1 MQVAFYLEL
10 YMAKKNTHQY
20 SLLTIKR
27 LYGLSGNRCAFPDCT
42 VTFVNQDEDTN
53 LSQICHIEDAN
64 PNLYKSDRY
73 NPNMTDEERKD
84 YKNLIL
90 LCPNHHVETNNT
102 QIYTV
107 DALRQIKRNHEDKIR
122 QIIAEQNL
130 ISKNPSVLNVVI
142 NHIGTTVINDT
153 VPTEPMTAPDPQ
165 DKITY
170 NNIIRYKP
178 IIEEYKVYQGRLNKI
193 YEEIERQGSAKK
205 EFLLR
210 NIKNIYLKEKG
221 KYNNIEDIRRNAD
234 LIIEAVEH
242 ELWEKFENNND
253 NPTNNIPVEA
263 IEIGI
268 LIILVDAFMRCNILE
283 EPPQS

>member
-1 MQVAFYLEL
+1 
-10 YMAKKNTHQY
+10 MAKKNTHQY

-27 LYGLSGNRCAFPDCT
+27 LYGLSGNRCAFPGCP
-42 VTFVNQDEDTN
+42 VTFVNQDKDTN
-53 LSQICHIEDAN
+53 LSQICHIEDAS

-73 NPNMTDEERKD
+73 NPSMTDKERKD

-90 LCPNHHVETNNT
+90 LCPNHHVETNNI

-107 DALRQIKRNHEDKIR
+107 EALQQMKRNHEDRIR

-130 ISKNPSVLNVVI
+130 ISKNPSVLNAVI
-142 NHIGTTVINDT
+142 NHIGTTILDAA
-153 VPTEPMTAPDPQ
+153 VPIEPITAPDPQ

-170 NNIIRYKP
+170 NNVIRYKP

-205 EFLLR
+205 ELLLM

-221 KYNNIEDIRRNAD
+221 KYKDIEDIRKNAD
-234 LIIEAVEH
+234 IIIEAVEH
-242 ELWEKFENNND
+242 ELWGKFEKNND
-253 NPTNNIPVEA
+253 DTINIPVEA